1 MAERRSLDHFVIATK
16 DVEVAGTQYE
26 RLGFQVMPQM
36 RHVEIGTCNRV
47 FQLHDTYVELLGDID
62 RAPAHLRQKVVD
74 RFNCGEGLTL
84 VSLTSADLPGDREIL
99 AAAGLKPEPIINA
112 RRKVRMPEG
121 HFDETDSR
129 CVYTWNAQP
138 SMSLFLSQHH
148 KPEVIWSEAY
158 QRHPNTATRIT
169 KLTYVA
175 EDPEG
180 LTGYLSAMLGSPP
193 THQGDGAVSYRTAR
207 GEIVELLTPAK
218 LQVNWR
224 GVPRLREALCLW
236 HRAGDRRRRS
246 RGLPRHS
253 LAQRR
258 SLHRRRSP
266 DGGPSRRRRRHD
278 PRVRAGIARAKPM
291 GSSLTAR
298 CAEAQLRPAD
308 RFSALRCLSLLV
320 SLSRRRLTSGRR

>member
-16 DVEVAGTQYE
+16 DVEVAGAQYE

-47 FQLHDTYVELLGDID
+47 FQLQDSFVELLGDID
-62 RAPAHLRQKVVD
+62 RAPEYLRQKVVD
-74 RFNCGEGLTL
+74 RFHCGEGLTL
-84 VSLTSADLPGDREIL
+84 ISLTSADLPGDREIL

-218 LQVNWR
+218 LQVKFGGEFRACAKLSAYGIGLEIAVADLAACRGILLRN
-224 GVPRLREALCLW
+224 GVPC
-236 HRAGDRRRRS
+236 
-246 RGLPRHS
+246 
-253 LAQRR
+253 
-258 SLHRRRSP
+258 
-266 DGGPSRRRRRHD
+266 
-278 PRVRAGIARAKPM
+278 IAA
-291 GSSLTAR
+291 
-298 CAEAQLRPAD
+298 
-308 RFSALRCLSLLV
+308 
-320 SLSRRRLTSGRR
+320 GRRMVVHPDAAAGTILEFVQG

>member
-1 MAERRSLDHFVIATK
+1 MVAERRSLDHFVIATK
-16 DVEVAGTQYE
+16 DVEVADAQYE

-148 KPEVIWSEAY
+148 KPEVIWSAAY

-207 GEIVELLTPAK
+207 GETVELLTPAK
-218 LQVNWR
+218 LQANFGGEFQPCSKLSAYGIGLEIAVADLAACCGILLRN
-224 GVPRLREALCLW
+224 GVPC
-236 HRAGDRRRRS
+236 
-246 RGLPRHS
+246 
-253 LAQRR
+253 
-258 SLHRRRSP
+258 
-266 DGGPSRRRRRHD
+266 
-278 PRVRAGIARAKPM
+278 IAA
-291 GSSLTAR
+291 
-298 CAEAQLRPAD
+298 
-308 RFSALRCLSLLV
+308 
-320 SLSRRRLTSGRR
+320 GRRMVVHPDAAAGTILEFVQG